1 MSISPISPLA
11 GLSAAMPL
19 AGAATPGAIGTT
31 PAGAGAGVAVGGT
44 DPAAFGNAVTQG
56 LEKLQAMHSTTDSLA
71 VQAVT
76 GNLADIH
83 DYTIAANEAAVATQ
97 LTVAVRNKAVDAF
110 TEIMRMPM

>member
-1 MSISPISPLA
+1 MTIPPISPLA
-11 GLSAAMPL
+11 GLGAT
-19 AGAATPGAIGTT
+19 AATAAPSV
-31 PAGAGAGVAVGGT
+31 AGAGAGVAAGAV

-56 LEKLQAMHSTTDSLA
+56 LEKLQSMHQTSDSLA

-76 GNLADIH
+76 GNLTDIH

>member
-1 MSISPISPLA
+1 MTIPPISALP

-19 AGAATPGAIGTT
+19 GGAGAAGAAAQ
-31 PAGAGAGVAVGGT
+31 AGAGAGVAAGAV

-56 LEKLQAMHSTTDSLA
+56 LEKLQAMHQTTDSLA

-76 GNLADIH
+76 GNLTDIH

>member
-1 MSISPISPLA
+1 MTIPPISPLS
-11 GLSAAMPL
+11 GLSATLPL
-19 AGAATPGAIGTT
+19 GGAAA
-31 PAGAGAGVAVGGT
+31 PAGAGAGAAAGAAAT

-56 LEKLQAMHSTTDSLA
+56 LDKLQAMHSTTDSLA

>member
-1 MSISPISPLA
+1 MTIPPISALS
-11 GLSAAMPL
+11 GLSTI
-19 AGAATPGAIGTT
+19 GATGATGA
-31 PAGAGAGVAVGGT
+31 AGAGAGIPAGAA

-56 LEKLQAMHSTTDSLA
+56 LEKLQAMHQTSDSLA

-76 GNLADIH
+76 GNLTDIH

>member
-1 MSISPISPLA
+1 MTIPPISALS
-11 GLSAAMPL
+11 GLSAALPL
-19 AGAATPGAIGTT
+19 GGVGGAA
-31 PAGAGAGVAVGGT
+31 PAGAGAGVAAGAT

-76 GNLADIH
+76 GNLTDIH

>member
-1 MSISPISPLA
+1 MTIPPISPLA
-11 GLSAAMPL
+11 GLGALGAMGPTGVSAA
-19 AGAATPGAIGTT
+19 
-31 PAGAGAGVAVGGT
+31 AGAGAGVAAGAV

-56 LEKLQAMHSTTDSLA
+56 LEKLQSMHQTSDSLA

-76 GNLADIH
+76 GNLTDIH

>member
-1 MSISPISPLA
+1 MTIPPISTLA
-11 GLSAAMPL
+11 GLSTT
-19 AGAATPGAIGTT
+19 GAAGVSGA
-31 PAGAGAGVAVGGT
+31 AGAGAGVPAGAA

>member
-1 MSISPISPLA
+1 MTIPPISPLA
-11 GLSAAMPL
+11 GLVAPTAAS
-19 AGAATPGAIGTT
+19 G
-31 PAGAGAGVAVGGT
+31 PAGSGAGVAPSAA

-56 LEKLQAMHSTTDSLA
+56 LEKLQAMHQTTDSLA

-76 GNLADIH
+76 GNLTDIH

>member
-1 MSISPISPLA
+1 MTIPPISPLA
-11 GLSAAMPL
+11 GLGATTAA
-19 AGAATPGAIGTT
+19 AASGAAGS
-31 PAGAGAGVAVGGT
+31 GAGVAAT
-44 DPAAFGNAVTQG
+44 AADPAAFGNAVTQG
-56 LEKLQAMHSTTDSLA
+56 LEKLQSMHQTTDSLA

-76 GNLADIH
+76 GNLTDIH

>member
-1 MSISPISPLA
+1 MTIPPISTLA
-11 GLSAAMPL
+11 GLSTT
-19 AGAATPGAIGTT
+19 GAAGVSGA
-31 PAGAGAGVAVGGT
+31 AGAGAGVPAGAA

-56 LEKLQAMHSTTDSLA
+56 LEKLQAMQQTSDSLA

-76 GNLADIH
+76 GNLTDIH